1 LRLELSEA
9 DNPFDKQKFEETV
22 LVNLKRKYSNQEN
35 KGKDNISKAN
45 RFFSDK
51 KQINTANHCHI
62 FREIANNFY
71 FSLMIVD
78 KEAEVGELFMTLNKT
93 ALNLTIPDLVKSL
106 FVTRE
111 ISKEQ
116 QQKISQR

>member
-1 LRLELSEA
+1 
-9 DNPFDKQKFEETV
+9 
-22 LVNLKRKYSNQEN
+22 
-35 KGKDNISKAN
+35 
-45 RFFSDK
+45 
-51 KQINTANHCHI
+51 
-62 FREIANNFY
+62 
-71 FSLMIVD
+71 MIVD

-93 ALNLTIPDLVKSL
+93 ALNLTIPDLIKSL